1 MISAMNI
8 IVLSIR
14 LAVSKDIPHAS
25 SLLAEGV
32 LLRKS
37 SRPIQGICNDK
48 SILITLK
55 CYVPFS
61 LILSW
66 VISTVLQNQHEV
78 WWHNKLN
85 AKADRRIQLS
95 SIKPSE
101 RFAQTLTFQVNFLMK
116 NAVTLHLKKCYLCCQ
131 FTSTQH
137 IVGLLLFSN
146 ENFLNLNF

>member
-14 LAVSKDIPHAS
+14 LAVSKDIPHAP
-25 SLLAEGV
+25 SLLAKGV
-32 LLRKS
+32 LLKMWFRNPRKS

-48 SILITLK
+48 TILITLK

-61 LILSW
+61 LILSR
-66 VISTVLQNQHEV
+66 VISTVLQNQREV

-116 NAVTLHLKKCYLCCQ
+116 NTVTFHLKNVIYAVSLHLLK
-131 FTSTQH
+131 T
-137 IVGLLLFSN
+137 
-146 ENFLNLNF
+146 